1 MRLRIFLLTTLIFVA
16 AAAVAAQPVQTN
28 STEWIRIRSDNGEF
42 TIEVP
47 KKNKHYGS
55 KTGFMIGRSFG
66 DPFVLADMNMV
77 NAYVDGTLVSIESY
91 DAVEGALIALY
102 ERDALNKT
110 DIETKKTK
118 GSGYTIRQITK
129 KTDEFYMVRRYFNSK
144 DQIYILT
151 AASRT
156 SETPT
161 MKRFLD
167 SVEFTPGKKQPETD
181 KITPISSL
189 QQDEPRV
196 EILDDKPVSIP
207 KPTSPAAIDD
217 KGLEKLIVLNKQPPG
232 YTPTAR
238 QKGVSGNIRVRARF
252 SEDGWVSHLSL
263 YETLDG
269 GLLRQTLFAAI
280 RIKFMPQ
287 QRNGKPESVA
297 KSLEYSFAIY

>member
-16 AAAVAAQPVQTN
+16 AAVVAAQPAQRN
-28 STEWIRIRSDNGEF
+28 STEWIPVRSDNGEF

-55 KTGFMIGRSFG
+55 KTGFIIGRSFG
-66 DPFVLADMNMV
+66 DPFVLDDMNMV

-91 DAVEGALIALY
+91 NAFEGALIALY
-102 ERDALNKT
+102 ERDAFNKT

-118 GSGYTIRQITK
+118 ESGYTIRQITK

-144 DQIYILT
+144 NQIYILT

-156 SETPT
+156 GETPT

-167 SVEFTPGKKQPETD
+167 SVEFTPGKKKPETD
-181 KITPISSL
+181 KITPMSAL

-196 EILDDKPVSIP
+196 EILDDKPVSTP
-207 KPTSPAAIDD
+207 KPALPAAIDD
-217 KGLEKLIVLNKQPPG
+217 KGLEKLIVLNKQSPS
-232 YTPTAR
+232 YTTTAR

-252 SEDGWVSHLSL
+252 SEDGWISNLSL
-263 YETLDG
+263 FETLDG

-280 RIKFMPQ
+280 RIKFLPQ